1 MLRHSILMLTLASS
15 MVCLAFAGQQDKQ
28 KSTANNKE
36 DLTILEERLA
46 SQFNTFQSN
55 LLQMAQRLERSS
67 KPEDRE
73 RAVLLKDAI
82 KKTQELGTPN
92 KFTTLIELLKNN
104 KAISLNDAKEAMDRS
119 KMVAEDIRTLLA
131 ILMSDNR
138 DAQLKS
144 EKERLQRLI
153 KMLDKAIQVQK
164 VARAQNESG
173 QMDPKSLGK
182 AQDKAKEASRDVA
195 KAMDPK
201 ADDPKSG
208 QPKEGSPK
216 DGQPKDGQSKDGQ
229 PKEGQSKGGQPKDG
243 QPKDGEKSP
252 SDQQPPD
259 ALPGKQQ
266 LQEAQDQQDSARKNI
281 DKNKRDEA
289 SQNQD
294 QAVKKMEEVR
304 KRWEELLR
312 QLREEEMERL
322 LAALQVRCE
331 RMLAI
336 QIEVF
341 ESTVR
346 VEKAVEQ
353 NPDKKA
359 SRTEEQRSL
368 QLADRETEIT
378 KQANSALQLLEAE
391 GSAVAFVE
399 AFLQVRDD
407 SQHVSRRL
415 GKADVAVVTQTI
427 EQDIIATLKE
437 MIEAL
442 KKAQQDLQNKKQQ
455 QQQQNGGSQ
464 QGNQNLIDI
473 LAELKMIRS
482 MQIRVNNRTTTY
494 GRQYTGEQAAAP
506 EIQKELENLAERQK
520 KIEDVTV
527 SIARGKNR

>member
-1 MLRHSILMLTLASS
+1 MLRQSLLMLTLLGS
-15 MVCLAFAGQQDKQ
+15 MACLAIAAGQQDQQ
-28 KSTANNKE
+28 KSTTNNKE

-46 SQFNTFQSN
+46 SQFNAFQSN
-55 LLQMAQRLERSS
+55 LLQMAQRLERSP

-73 RAVLLKDAI
+73 RAVLLKEAI
-82 KKTQELGTPN
+82 KKTQDLGTPN
-92 KFTTLIELLKNN
+92 KFTTLIDLLKTN

-138 DAQLKS
+138 DAQLKA

-173 QMDPKSLGK
+173 QADPKSLGK
-182 AQDKAKEASRDVA
+182 AQDKAKEAAKDVA

-201 ADDPKSG
+201 AGDPKNGQPKDGQPKEGSPKSG
-208 QPKEGSPK
+208 QPKEGEPK
-216 DGQPKDGQSKDGQ
+216 DG
-229 PKEGQSKGGQPKDG
+229 KGGDKKDE
-243 QPKDGEKSP
+243 QKPPGE
-252 SDQQPPD
+252 QQPPD
-259 ALPGKQQ
+259 ALPGKKQ
-266 LQEAQDQQDSARKNI
+266 LQEAQDHQDSARKNI
-281 DKNKRDEA
+281 EKEKRDDA

-294 QAVKKMEEVR
+294 QAIKKMEEVR

-336 QIEVF
+336 QIEVY

-346 VEKAVEQ
+346 VEKAIEQ

-368 QLADRETEIT
+368 QLSDREGEKLPG
-378 KQANSALQLLEAE
+378 KQTALQLLEAE

-407 SQHVSRRL
+407 SLHVARRL
-415 GKADVAVVTQTI
+415 GKADVAAVTQTI

-437 MIEAL
+437 MVEAL
-442 KKAQQDLQNKKQQ
+442 KKAQQDMQNKKQQ
-455 QQQQNGGSQ
+455 QSSGGQQS
-464 QGNQNLIDI
+464 NQNLIDI

-482 MQIRVNNRTTTY
+482 MQIRVNARTTTY
-494 GRQYTGEQAAAP
+494 GQQYTGEQAASP
-506 EIQKELENLAERQK
+506 DIQHELENLAERQK
-520 KIEDVTV
+520 KIFDVTN

>member
-1 MLRHSILMLTLASS
+1 MLRRSFLFLTLVFS
-15 MVCLAFAGQQDKQ
+15 MACLALAGQQDQQ
-28 KSTANNKE
+28 KSAPTSKE

-46 SQFNTFQSN
+46 SQFNAFQAN

-73 RAVLLKDAI
+73 RAVLLKEAI
-82 KKTQELGTPN
+82 KKTQDLGTPN
-92 KFTTLIELLKNN
+92 KFTTLIDLLKTN

-119 KMVAEDIRTLLA
+119 KMVAEDIRSLLA

-138 DAQLKS
+138 DAQLKT
-144 EKERLQRLI
+144 EKDRIQRLL

-173 QMDPKSLGK
+173 QADPKSLGK
-182 AQDKAKEASRDVA
+182 AQDKAKEAAKDVA

-201 ADDPKSG
+201 AGDPKSG
-208 QPKEGSPK
+208 EPKDGKSKDGKPK
-216 DGQPKDGQSKDGQ
+216 DGQSKDGQSKDGQ
-229 PKEGQSKGGQPKDG
+229 PKDGKGGDKGDKKDE
-243 QPKDGEKSP
+243 QKSP
-252 SDQQPPD
+252 GDQPPPES
-259 ALPGKQQ
+259 LPGKQQ

-281 DKNKRDEA
+281 EKEKRDEA

-294 QAVKKMEEVR
+294 QAIKKMEEVR
-304 KRWEELLR
+304 KRWEELLK

-341 ESTVR
+341 ENTVR
-346 VEKAVEQ
+346 VEKAIDQ
-353 NPDKKA
+353 NSDKKPG
-359 SRTEEQRSL
+359 RGEEQRSL
-368 QLADRETEIT
+368 QLSDREGELTR
-378 KQANSALQLLEAE
+378 QANSALQLLEAE

-407 SQHVSRRL
+407 SQHVVRRL
-415 GKADVAVVTQTI
+415 GKVDVAAVTQTI

-437 MIEAL
+437 MVEAL
-442 KKAQQDLQNKKQQ
+442 KKAQQEMQNKKQQ
-455 QQQQNGGSQ
+455 QQQSGGQ

-482 MQIRVNNRTTTY
+482 MQIRVNSRTTTY

-520 KIEDVTV
+520 KIFDVTN

>member
-1 MLRHSILMLTLASS
+1 MVRQSFLLLTLLAS
-15 MVCLAFAGQQDKQ
+15 MTCLAFAGQQDQQ
-28 KSTANNKE
+28 KSPANNKE

-46 SQFNTFQSN
+46 SQFNAFQSN
-55 LLQMAQRLERSS
+55 LLQMAQRLERSP

-73 RAVLLKDAI
+73 RAVLLKEAI
-82 KKTQELGTPN
+82 KKTQDLGTPN
-92 KFTTLIELLKNN
+92 KFTTLIDLLKTN

-173 QMDPKSLGK
+173 QADPKSLGK
-182 AQDKAKEASRDVA
+182 AQDKAKEAAKEVA

-201 ADDPKSG
+201 GGDPKSG
-208 QPKEGSPK
+208 DPK
-216 DGQPKDGQSKDGQ
+216 Q
-229 PKEGQSKGGQPKDG
+229 GQPKDG
-243 QPKDGEKSP
+243 QPKDGSPKSGQP
-252 SDQQPPD
+252 KDGQPKDGQPKSGDKKDDQKPGEEQPPD

-266 LQEAQDQQDSARKNI
+266 LRDAQDRQDEARKNI
-281 DKNKRDEA
+281 EKEKRDDA

-294 QAVKKMEEVR
+294 QAIKKMEEVR

-336 QIEVF
+336 QIEVY

-346 VEKAVEQ
+346 VEKAIEQ

-368 QLADRETEIT
+368 QLSDREQEIT
-378 KQANSALQLLEAE
+378 RQAASALQLLEAE

-407 SQHVSRRL
+407 SQHVTRRL
-415 GKADVAVVTQTI
+415 GKADVAAVTQTI

-437 MIEAL
+437 MVEAL
-442 KKAQQDLQNKKQQ
+442 KKAQQDMQNKKQQ
-455 QQQQNGGSQ
+455 QPGAGQQQS
-464 QGNQNLIDI
+464 NQNLIDI

-482 MQIRVNNRTTTY
+482 MQIRVNSRTTTY
-494 GRQYTGEQAAAP
+494 GRQYTGEQAANP
-506 EIQKELENLAERQK
+506 DIQRELENLAERQK
-520 KIEDVTV
+520 KIFDVTN

>member
-1 MLRHSILMLTLASS
+1 MLKQSLLFLALVGS
-15 MVCLAFAGQQDKQ
+15 MACLGFAGQQDQQ
-28 KSTANNKE
+28 KSGAPSNKE

-46 SQFNTFQSN
+46 SQFNAFQSN
-55 LLQMAQRLERSS
+55 LLQMAQRLERSA
-67 KPEDRE
+67 KAEDRE

-92 KFTTLIELLKNN
+92 KFTTLIDLLKNS

-119 KMVAEDIRTLLA
+119 KMLAEDIRTLLA

-138 DAQLKS
+138 DAQLKT
-144 EKERLQRLI
+144 EKDRIQRLI

-173 QMDPKSLGK
+173 QLDPKALGK
-182 AQDKAKEASRDVA
+182 AQDKAKEASKEVA

-201 ADDPKSG
+201 AGEPKDGKSKDGKSKDG
-208 QPKEGSPK
+208 QPK

-229 PKEGQSKGGQPKDG
+229 PKDGQPKDG
-243 QPKDGEKSP
+243 QPKNGDKKD
-252 SDQQPPD
+252 DQQPPD
-259 ALPGKQQ
+259 TLPGKQQ
-266 LQEAQDQQDSARKNI
+266 LKEAQDKQDEARKNI
-281 DKNKRDEA
+281 EKEKRDEA

-294 QAVKKMEEVR
+294 QAIKKMEEVR
-304 KRWEELLR
+304 KRWEELLK
-312 QLREEEMERL
+312 QLREEELERL

-336 QIEVF
+336 QIEVY

-346 VEKAVEQ
+346 VEKAIGQ

-368 QLADRETEIT
+368 QLADRESEIT
-378 KQANSALQLLEAE
+378 RQAASALQLLEAE

-407 SQHVSRRL
+407 SQHVTRRL
-415 GKADVAVVTQTI
+415 GKADVAAVTQTI

-437 MIEAL
+437 MVEAL

-455 QQQQNGGSQ
+455 QQQNGGAQ
-464 QGNQNLIDI
+464 QNNQNLIDI

-482 MQIRVNNRTTTY
+482 MQIRVNSRTSTY
-494 GRQYTGEQAAAP
+494 GRQYTGEQAASP
-506 EIQKELENLAERQK
+506 DIQKELENLAERQK
-520 KIEDVTV
+520 KIFDVTN